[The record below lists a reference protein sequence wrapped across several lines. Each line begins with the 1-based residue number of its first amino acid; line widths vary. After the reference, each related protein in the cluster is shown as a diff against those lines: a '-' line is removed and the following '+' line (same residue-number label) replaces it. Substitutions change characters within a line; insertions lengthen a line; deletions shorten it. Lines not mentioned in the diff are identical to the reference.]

1 LKHYNRELNKAIYIL
16 ENAIY
21 KDIFDT
27 LYNYNYNDENSDPK
41 VFVDILTEV
50 FIKNT
55 IKFIQSI
62 KKELFTI
69 NVEGFDSLQVYFN
82 RAIYLR

>member
-1 LKHYNRELNKAIYIL
+1 MKHYNRELNKAIYIL